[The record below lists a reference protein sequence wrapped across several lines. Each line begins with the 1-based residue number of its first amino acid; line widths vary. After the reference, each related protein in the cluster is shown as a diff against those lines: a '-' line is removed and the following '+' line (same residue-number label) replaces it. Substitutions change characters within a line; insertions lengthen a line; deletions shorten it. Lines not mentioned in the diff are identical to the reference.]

1 MQCFGN
7 LAADALDAAYCL
19 DVELLTWELNR
30 RVARMH
36 PCELDML
43 ADGVGDDLTTLGYGI
58 DLDFL
63 SVLDELAHY
72 DGVLLRD
79 ISSQL
84 EEAVELFLVGADIH
98 RCPERT

>member
-1 MQCFGN
+1 
-7 LAADALDAAYCL
+7 
-19 DVELLTWELNR
+19 
-30 RVARMH
+30 MH

-43 ADGVGDDLTTLGYGI
+43 ADGVGDDLAALGYGV

-63 SVLDELAHY
+63 SMLDELAHH
-72 DGVLLRD
+72 DGVLLGY

-98 RCPERT
+98 RCSREDVAGTH